1 MILQITEKGQKN
13 KFLTRQAN
21 YYNFGKTK
29 RFSNE
34 YTILSILE
42 YFCLDS
48 RKVAI
53 SKYHIMTKISEIKQ
67 QRPDRVSHILIK
79 LEKNGYI
86 ESIETPNTKFYLITE
101 KGFEAYLKWIKD
113 FLTFVRNMNNV

>member
-13 KFLTRQAN
+13 KFLTRQDN
-21 YYNFGKTK
+21 YYNFGNTK

-42 YFCLDS
+42 YFCLYS

-67 QRPDRVSHILIK
+67 QRPDRISHILIK

-86 ESIETPNTKFYLITE
+86 ESIETPNAKFYLITE
-101 KGFEAYLKWIKD
+101 KGFDAYLKWIKD

>member
-13 KFLTRQAN
+13 KFLTRQDN

-42 YFCLDS
+42 YFCLYS

-67 QRPDRVSHILIK
+67 QRPDRISHILIK

-101 KGFEAYLKWIKD
+101 KGFDAYLKWIKD